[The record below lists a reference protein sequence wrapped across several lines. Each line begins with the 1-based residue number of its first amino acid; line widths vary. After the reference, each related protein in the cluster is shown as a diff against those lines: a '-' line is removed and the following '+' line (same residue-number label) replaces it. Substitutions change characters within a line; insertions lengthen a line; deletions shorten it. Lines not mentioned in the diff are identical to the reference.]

1 MTAYL
6 SAGGFSDDNPDGV
19 VVAGTSHAPD
29 GTVALA
35 MYESY
40 DASPAVS
47 VADLDRLLSDRRL
60 RWRTESGVNEAGRDL
75 DVRRLA
81 G

>member
-1 MTAYL
+1 MRLPRTNP
-6 SAGGFSDDNPDGV
+6 DPDGV
-19 VVAGTSHAPD
+19 GVAGTSHAPD

-35 MYESY
+35 RYESH
-40 DASPAVS
+40 DASPSVS

-60 RWRTESGVNEAGRDL
+60 RWRTESGVNEAGRHL
-75 DVRRLA
+75 DARRLA